1 MKKLLILILSSF
13 SLFCSAQS
21 SYGYEVCDFNQGP
34 TNNNTSV
41 INERSNS
48 IKSLDKPQ
56 NFDIENGNINFVSL
70 GFGGSITL
78 KLQSAYPVTS
88 NTTFKI
94 CETTYNYTN
103 CSTYGEKAEVYLS
116 KDNIN
121 YFFLGETCLNS
132 NTVLSPYGIGLDSI
146 LYVKV
151 VDISDINSFSNYSF
165 ICDGYDL
172 DGIEIFENGPLPIV
186 LSYFGVEYKQQNLS
200 VKFITESET
209 NTDVFIVQS
218 SEDLKDF
225 QNLTF
230 FNAAGYSSFERL
242 YDRKLIFEPKSSVTY
257 FRLVEVDYNGDVY
270 YFDIIPVNTKDS
282 QVDVYFFD
290 LLGRRITDDSIFKIK
305 SGY

>member
-1 MKKLLILILSSF
+1 M
-13 SLFCSAQS
+13 
-21 SYGYEVCDFNQGP
+21 
-34 TNNNTSV
+34 
-41 INERSNS
+41 
-48 IKSLDKPQ
+48 
-56 NFDIENGNINFVSL
+56 
-70 GFGGSITL
+70 
-78 KLQSAYPVTS
+78 
-88 NTTFKI
+88 
-94 CETTYNYTN
+94 
-103 CSTYGEKAEVYLS
+103 
-116 KDNIN
+116 
-121 YFFLGETCLNS
+121 
-132 NTVLSPYGIGLDSI
+132 
-146 LYVKV
+146 
-151 VDISDINSFSNYSF
+151 
-165 ICDGYDL
+165 
-172 DGIEIFENGPLPIV
+172 
-186 LSYFGVEYKQQNLS
+186 EYKQQNLS